1 MRSKNR
7 EEMYYII
14 IAIIFATDQLS
25 KYLVL
30 ANMEHGQSLPI
41 LDGVF
46 HLTFVKNTGAAF
58 SNFQDQRW
66 GLIVITTIVLIVLI
80 IFFVRNIHKEHWSLL
95 LATSLI
101 IGGGLGNL
109 LDRIILG
116 YVVDMFDFQF
126 WPVFNIADIA
136 VVTGCCLLILN
147 VIWLGRKHDSE
158 GQA

>member
-7 EEMYYII
+7 DRMYYII
-14 IAIIFATDQLS
+14 IAIIFVVDQLS

-66 GLIVITTIVLIVLI
+66 GLIIITTIVLIVLI
-80 IFFVRNIHKEHWSLL
+80 IFFVKNIHKEHWSLL
-95 LATSLI
+95 LATALI

-126 WPVFNIADIA
+126 WPVFNIADMA
-136 VVTGCCLLILN
+136 VVTGCCFLILN

-158 GQA
+158 G